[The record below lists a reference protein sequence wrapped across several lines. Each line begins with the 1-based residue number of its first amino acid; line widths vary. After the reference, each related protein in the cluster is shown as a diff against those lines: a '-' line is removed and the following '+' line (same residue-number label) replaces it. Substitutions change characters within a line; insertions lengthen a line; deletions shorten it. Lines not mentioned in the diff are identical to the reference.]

1 MSRYKIYALSL
12 ALILGVASA
21 NDQERMIKDDL
32 GFPHTLGSSPQ
43 RIVSLAP
50 NITEILFA
58 LGLEEEIVG
67 VTRYCNYPDQ
77 TRTKEKIGGMVD
89 PDLEKIIFLQP
100 DLIIAFR
107 GNPLRLIY
115 RLRDLQLPVF
125 VLEQGTSLES
135 VFSLIRKIGLITHRE
150 NPAAALV
157 DSLRKDY
164 ERIQACLANVKH
176 IPRVYVNIH
185 GKGLWT
191 CGKDSF
197 LNDLVV
203 KAKGLNIAA
212 EIPRSWLA
220 YNREE
225 IIHQNPEFIIVVT
238 RSQKD
243 FSEIKEWIIRES
255 HLESVL
261 AVKKESIH
269 FLNEDFVTR
278 SGPRIF
284 MALEQLSRILHPNS
298 FRDYQ

>member
-1 MSRYKIYALSL
+1 MSRYNFYAFSWVF
-12 ALILGVASA
+12 ILGVALA
-21 NDQERMIKDDL
+21 GGQERMMKDDL
-32 GFPHTLGSSPQ
+32 GYTYTWSVPPQ

-67 VTRYCNYPDQ
+67 VTRYCNYPNQ
-77 TRTKEKIGGMVD
+77 AKTKGKIGGMVD
-89 PDLEKIIFLQP
+89 PDLEKIVSLQP

-107 GNPLRLIY
+107 GNPLKLIHRLK
-115 RLRDLQLPVF
+115 DLQLPVF
-125 VLEQGTSLES
+125 VLEQGTALES
-135 VFSLIRKIGLITHRE
+135 VFSLIWKIGVITHRE

-176 IPRVYVNIH
+176 IPRVYINIH

-269 FLNEDFVTR
+269 FLDEDFVTR

-298 FRDYQ
+298 FRDHQ